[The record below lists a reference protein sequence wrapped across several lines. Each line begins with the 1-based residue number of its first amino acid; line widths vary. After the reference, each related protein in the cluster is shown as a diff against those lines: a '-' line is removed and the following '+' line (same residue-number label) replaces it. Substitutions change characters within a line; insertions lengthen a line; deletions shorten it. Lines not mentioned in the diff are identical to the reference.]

1 LTEIGPQSCP
11 RADERRS
18 GDRESENAL
27 QRVIGRTRRV
37 LFESMAPLPPSN
49 GHPPSLDSVSA
60 ARQRNWADRLESG
73 ARTRGWMWPVISA
86 VIAVLGV
93 TVLAVVHRMID
104 LGTYL
109 LGGAHAFRS
118 DLYSVIYPPT
128 HLGFTYPPF
137 AALLFSPLSHLPV
150 RFDQILFSWLS
161 LVALFGVLAISF
173 LVTCPT
179 LDRRTVVWWS
189 MLLVTPIGLFDP
201 VRETLLLGQVNILL
215 ALAVI
220 ADMTVVRPG
229 RRGYLVGLAAAIKLT
244 PLVLVPYL
252 LLTRQRGSW
261 LRALGTFIVAGAATA
276 VMTPSASWT
285 YWTHD
290 VWKPNSAGWLPWVG
304 NQGVVGVAD
313 RFLGHTLS
321 ASATFSLV
329 ALISVIGLWIAVRAY
344 WVSSPL
350 LGFLVIEATESMASP
365 VSWSHHFI
373 WIVLLIAW
381 LALAPD
387 RPILGEWWA
396 ASAAVVFWAAPIWWV
411 PHGPSI
417 RYAGHGWLM
426 LLGDSFFIVFIVV
439 LLATLVRLIRRTRR
453 SRVMS

>member
-1 LTEIGPQSCP
+1 
-11 RADERRS
+11 
-18 GDRESENAL
+18 
-27 QRVIGRTRRV
+27 
-37 LFESMAPLPPSN
+37 MASPPPSDWQ
-49 GHPPSLDSVSA
+49 PPSMDCVCG
-60 ARQRNWADRLESG
+60 ARETKWADRLQSV
-73 ARTRGWMWPVISA
+73 ARSHGWVWPVIS
-86 VIAVLGV
+86 VTIGTTSV
-93 TVLAVVHRMID
+93 TVLAAVHRMID

-109 LGGAHAFRS
+109 LGGTHAFRS
-118 DLYSVIYPPT
+118 DLYSVLYPPT

-137 AALLFSPLSHLPV
+137 AALLFSPLSHMPV
-150 RFDQILFSWLS
+150 RLDQILFSWLS

-173 LVTCPT
+173 RVTCPT
-179 LDRRTVVWWS
+179 LERRVVVWWS
-189 MLLVTPIGLFDP
+189 LLLVTPIGLLDP

-244 PLVLVPYL
+244 PLLLVPYL

-261 LRALGTFIVAGAATA
+261 LRAVGTFVVAGAATA
-276 VMTPSASWT
+276 VLTPSASWT

-290 VWKPNSAGWLPWVG
+290 VWRPNSAGWLPWVG

-313 RFLGHTLS
+313 RLLGHTLS
-321 ASATFSLV
+321 ASSTFALV
-329 ALISVIGLWIAVRAY
+329 AVVSAVGLGTAVRAY

-373 WIVLLIAW
+373 WIVLLIAL

-387 RPILGEWWA
+387 RPIHGEWWA
-396 ASAAVVFWAAPIWWV
+396 ALAAVVFWAAPIWWV
-411 PHGPSI
+411 PHGPSV

-426 LLGDSFFIVFIVV
+426 LLADSFFIVFTVV
-439 LLATLVRLIRRTRR
+439 LIATLVRLIRRTRR
-453 SRVMS
+453 SRMLS

>member
-1 LTEIGPQSCP
+1 
-11 RADERRS
+11 
-18 GDRESENAL
+18 
-27 QRVIGRTRRV
+27 
-37 LFESMAPLPPSN
+37 
-49 GHPPSLDSVSA
+49 
-60 ARQRNWADRLESG
+60 
-73 ARTRGWMWPVISA
+73 MWPAISA
-86 VIAVLGV
+86 TVAVTGV
-93 TVLAVVHRMID
+93 TVLAAVHRLID

-109 LGGAHAFRS
+109 LGGANAFRS
-118 DLYSVIYPPT
+118 DLYSVHYPPT

-150 RFDQILFSWLS
+150 RVDQILFSWLS
-161 LVALFGVLAISF
+161 VVALFGVIVVSL

-179 LDRRTVVWWS
+179 LHRRSVVWWAI
-189 MLLVTPIGLFDP
+189 LLVTPVGLFDP

-220 ADMTVVRPG
+220 ADMTMVRPG

-244 PLVLVPYL
+244 PLILVPYL

-276 VMTPSASWT
+276 VLTPSASWT

-313 RFLGHTLS
+313 RLLSHTLS
-321 ASATFSLV
+321 ASTTFSLV
-329 ALISVIGLWIAVRAY
+329 AVISVVGLWIALRAY

-350 LGFLVIEATESMASP
+350 LGLLVVEATESMASP

-373 WIVLLIAW
+373 WIVLLIVW

-387 RPILGEWWA
+387 RPIHGEWWA
-396 ASAAVVFWAAPIWWV
+396 ALAAVAFWAAPIWWV

-417 RYAGHGWLM
+417 RYAGQGWLM
-426 LLGDSFFIVFIVV
+426 LPADSFFIVFAVV
-439 LLATLVRLIRRTRR
+439 LLTSLVRVMRSTRR
-453 SRVMS
+453 SRLNS